1 MVVKNLG
8 LTNAFRDKLALRAK
22 FIKFNIKRMASEIPT
37 NLLIISNPHLINLH
51 ILYRCNLIM
60 VDELKNMKL

>member
-8 LTNAFRDKLALRAK
+8 LTKAFRDKLALRAK

-37 NLLIISNPHLINLH
+37 NLLIVIIFHLTDIFIN
-51 ILYRCNLIM
+51 ILL
-60 VDELKNMKL
+60 